1 MTLQEYVDALRG
13 KRVAVIGIGVS
24 NTPLIDLLLDNGL
37 PITVCDMRDESVM
50 ESEAEILST
59 RGAEVRLGAGYLDA
73 LDGFD
78 VIFRT
83 PGLLPTDP
91 HLVKAR
97 ERGAVITSEME
108 AFFQLCPCHT
118 IGITGSDGK
127 TTTSSIIAELL
138 KAAGVRVHLGGNI
151 GKPLLTE
158 IPDILPG
165 DVAVLELSSF
175 QLHSIDIRPDV
186 AVVTNVSPN
195 HLDKH
200 PTYEDYIDAKRRIY
214 LNQTAEDLLV
224 VNRDN
229 GITARFGEEAKSRV
243 MQFSHR
249 ETVKNGVFCRD
260 GMIYYSHDYEVEPII
275 PEGEILLPGEH
286 NVENYMAAFCAVD
299 GLVSPEMCRSVART
313 YGGVRHRLELIRK
326 LDGVSYIND
335 SIATSPTRT
344 IAGLRAMRTKPIL
357 IAGGHDKHVSF
368 DKLADEI
375 AERVK
380 SLYLTGD
387 TAEQIAAAVKRSVFF
402 DASRLPITIV
412 PDLRAAIEEARA
424 HSIPGDVI
432 LLSPACSSFDRFK
445 NFAERGDTFRKIVL
459 EFEGNETE

>member
-1 MTLQEYVDALRG
+1 MTLQEYVDSLRG
-13 KRVAVIGIGVS
+13 KRVAVLGIGVS

-37 PITVCDMRDESVM
+37 PITVCDMRDECTM
-50 ESEAEILST
+50 EDEAEILST
-59 RGAEVRLGAGYLDA
+59 RGAELRLGSGYLDG
-73 LDGFD
+73 LEGFD

-91 HLVKAR
+91 HLVAAR
-97 ERGAVITSEME
+97 EHGATVTSEME
-108 AFFQLCPCHT
+108 AFFQLCPCRT

-138 KAAGVRVHLGGNI
+138 KAGGKRVHLGGNI

-158 IPDILPG
+158 IPDIHPD

-175 QLHSIDIRPDV
+175 QLHSINIRPDV
-186 AVVTNVSPN
+186 AVITNVSPN

-200 PTYEDYIDAKRRIY
+200 PTYEDYIESKKRIF
-214 LNQTAEDLLV
+214 LNQTRDDLLV
-224 VNRDN
+224 LNRDN
-229 GITARFGEEAKSRV
+229 GITARFAEEAGSRV
-243 MQFSHR
+243 VQFSHR

-260 GMIYYSHDYEVEPII
+260 GMLYYSHDYAVEAII
-275 PEGEILLPGEH
+275 PETEILLPGEH
-286 NVENYMAAFCAVD
+286 NVENYMAAFAAVD
-299 GLVSPEMCRSVART
+299 GLVSPEMCRQVART

-368 DKLADEI
+368 DRLADEI

-380 SLYLTGD
+380 ALYLTGD
-387 TAEQIAAAVKRSVFF
+387 TAEQIEKAVRKSVFF
-402 DASRLPITIV
+402 DPSRLPIYVV
-412 PDLRAAIEEARA
+412 PDLKTAVEEARA

>member
-1 MTLQEYVDALRG
+1 MTLQEYVDSLRG
-13 KRVAVIGIGVS
+13 KRVAVLGIGVS

-37 PITVCDMRDESVM
+37 PITVCDMRDECTM
-50 ESEAEILST
+50 EDEAEILST
-59 RGAEVRLGAGYLDA
+59 RGAELRLCSGYLDG
-73 LDGFD
+73 LEGFD

-91 HLVKAR
+91 HLVAAR
-97 ERGAVITSEME
+97 EHGATVTSEME
-108 AFFQLCPCHT
+108 AFFQLCPCRT

-138 KAAGVRVHLGGNI
+138 KAGGKRVHLGGNI

-158 IPDILPG
+158 IPDIHPD

-175 QLHSIDIRPDV
+175 QLHSINIRPDV
-186 AVVTNVSPN
+186 AVITNVSPN

-200 PTYEDYIDAKRRIY
+200 PTYEDYIESKKRIF
-214 LNQTAEDLLV
+214 LNQTGDDLLV
-224 VNRDN
+224 LNRDN
-229 GITARFGEEAKSRV
+229 GITARFAEEAGSRV
-243 MQFSHR
+243 VQFSHR

-260 GMIYYSHDYEVEPII
+260 GMLYYSHDYAVEAII
-275 PEGEILLPGEH
+275 PETEILLPGEH
-286 NVENYMAAFCAVD
+286 NVENYMAAFAAVD
-299 GLVSPEMCRSVART
+299 GLVSPEMCRKVART

-368 DKLADEI
+368 DRLADEI

-380 SLYLTGD
+380 ALYLTGD
-387 TAEQIAAAVKRSVFF
+387 TAEQIEKAVRKSVFF
-402 DASRLPITIV
+402 DPSRLPIYVV
-412 PDLRAAIEEARA
+412 PDLKTAVEEARA

>member
-108 AFFQLCPCHT
+108 AFFQLCPCRT

-260 GMIYYSHDYEVEPII
+260 GMIYYSRDYEVESII

-380 SLYLTGD
+380 ALYLTGD
-387 TAEQIAAAVKRSVFF
+387 TAEQIAAAVRRSVFF